1 MPRGRKPKP
10 AALKILDGSA
20 KVNPGRVNQHE
31 PEPSGSRPAMPAK
44 MSPDAQR
51 AWKDLVDWLDEMGL
65 LTSTDEHA
73 MRRYAE
79 GWADYLAL
87 LREWRQTMFDDRC
100 PVAARLKNV
109 ELQLN
114 RLAAEFG
121 LTPAARAR
129 LVAPGAGKSAPSK
142 LQELLG

>member
-1 MPRGRKPKP
+1 MVKGRKPKP

-20 KVNPGRVNQHE
+20 KVNPGRVNRHE
-31 PEPSGSRPAMPAK
+31 PDPSGARPVMPAT
-44 MSPDAQR
+44 MSPDAKK
-51 AWKDLVDWLDEMGL
+51 AWKDLVGWLDGMGL
-65 LTSTDEHA
+65 LTSTDQHA

-100 PVAARLKNV
+100 PVAGRLKNV

-121 LTPAARAR
+121 LTPASRAG
-129 LVAPGAGKSAPSK
+129 LVAPGAGKTAPSK
-142 LQELLG
+142 LEELLG

>member
-10 AALKILDGSA
+10 AALRILDGSA

-31 PEPSGSRPAMPAK
+31 PEPSSSRPVMPAT
-44 MSPDAQR
+44 MSPDAKK
-51 AWKDLVDWLDEMGL
+51 AWKDLVGWLDGMGL
-65 LTSTDEHA
+65 LTSTDQHA

-87 LREWRQTMFDDRC
+87 LREWRKTMFNDRC

-121 LTPAARAR
+121 LTPASRAG
-129 LVAPGAGKSAPSK
+129 LVAPGAGKTAPSK
-142 LQELLG
+142 LEELLA

>member
-1 MPRGRKPKP
+1 MVKGRKPKP

-20 KVNPGRVNQHE
+20 KVNPGRVNRHE
-31 PEPSGSRPAMPAK
+31 PEPSGSRPVMPAT
-44 MSPDAQR
+44 MSPEAKK
-51 AWKDLVDWLDEMGL
+51 AWKDLVGWLDGMGL
-65 LTSTDEHA
+65 LTSTDQHA

-79 GWADYLAL
+79 GWADDLAL

-121 LTPAARAR
+121 LTPASRAG
-129 LVAPGAGKSAPSK
+129 LVAPGAGKTAPSK
-142 LQELLG
+142 LEELLG

>member
-1 MPRGRKPKP
+1 MVKGRKPKP

-20 KVNPGRVNQHE
+20 KVNPGRVNRHE
-31 PEPSGSRPAMPAK
+31 PEPSGSRPVMPAT
-44 MSPDAQR
+44 MSPDAKK
-51 AWKDLVDWLDEMGL
+51 AWKDLVGWLDGMGL
-65 LTSTDEHA
+65 LTSTDQHA

-87 LREWRQTMFDDRC
+87 LHEWRQTMFDDRC

-121 LTPAARAR
+121 LTPASRAGQ
-129 LVAPGAGKSAPSK
+129 VAPGAGKTAPSK
-142 LQELLG
+142 LEELLG

>member
-1 MPRGRKPKP
+1 MVKGRKPKP

-31 PEPSGSRPAMPAK
+31 PEPSGSRPVMPAT
-44 MSPDAQR
+44 MSPEAKK
-51 AWKDLVDWLDEMGL
+51 AWKDLEGWLDDMGL
-65 LTSTDEHA
+65 LTSTDQHA

-87 LREWRQTMFDDRC
+87 LREWRKTMFDDRC

-114 RLAAEFG
+114 RLGAEFG
-121 LTPAARAR
+121 LTPASRAG

>member
-1 MPRGRKPKP
+1 MAKGRKPKP
-10 AALKILDGSA
+10 AALRILDGSA

-31 PEPSGSRPAMPAK
+31 PEPSGSRPVMPPK
-44 MSPDAQR
+44 MSPDAQK
-51 AWKDLVDWLDEMGL
+51 AWKDLVGWLDGMGL
-65 LTSTDEHA
+65 LTSTDQHA

-87 LREWRQTMFDDRC
+87 LREWRKTMFDDRC
-100 PVAARLKNV
+100 PVAARLKTV

-121 LTPAARAR
+121 LTRASR
-129 LVAPGAGKSAPSK
+129 AGLVAPGAGKTAPSK
-142 LQELLG
+142 LEELLA

>member
-1 MPRGRKPKP
+1 MVKGRKPKP

-20 KVNPGRVNQHE
+20 KVNPGLVNQHE
-31 PEPSGSRPAMPAK
+31 PEPSGSRPVVPAT
-44 MSPDAQR
+44 MSPEAKK
-51 AWKDLVDWLDEMGL
+51 AWKDLVGWLDGMGL
-65 LTSTDEHA
+65 LTSTDQHA

-87 LREWRQTMFDDRC
+87 LREWRRTMFDDRC

-121 LTPAARAR
+121 LTPASRAG
-129 LVAPGAGKSAPSK
+129 LVAPGAGKAAPSK
-142 LQELLG
+142 LEELLG

>member
-1 MPRGRKPKP
+1 MAKGRKPKP
-10 AALKILDGSA
+10 AALRILDGSA

-31 PEPSGSRPAMPAK
+31 PEPSGSRPVMPAK
-44 MSPDAQR
+44 MSPDAQK
-51 AWKDLVDWLDEMGL
+51 AWKDLVGWLDGMGL
-65 LTSTDEHA
+65 LTSTDQHA

-121 LTPAARAR
+121 LTPASRAG
-129 LVAPGAGKSAPSK
+129 LVAPGAGKTAPSK
-142 LQELLG
+142 LEELLA